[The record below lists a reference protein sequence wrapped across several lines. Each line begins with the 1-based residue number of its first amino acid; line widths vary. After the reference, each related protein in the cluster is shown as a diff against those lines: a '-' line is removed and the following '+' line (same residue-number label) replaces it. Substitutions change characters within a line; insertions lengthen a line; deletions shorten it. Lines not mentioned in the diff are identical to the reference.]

1 MGGSVID
8 QFSFKCWLC
17 KTPSSETLSALKSV
31 SQVKR
36 NWAQRENSRK
46 CYCVTRCFSPSILYL
61 GFQETN
67 RHPRYRFRPNCDIWL
82 LCLAKASLK
91 CISPLEWQ
99 SYLQSKQNVSAL
111 SRSPDTIPCL
121 CSHLPMHLDFFFFS
135 QSAAGFLQM
144 KAAVWKNPGRL
155 SKNRDSQCEEK
166 SRVFSLELP
175 LLLSFSGTWVH
186 LWNKN
191 GNQSFYAKAWN
202 DRAEHSIQ
210 PDISNMEMVQ

>member
-8 QFSFKCWLC
+8 QFPFKCWLC
-17 KTPSSETLSALKSV
+17 ETPSSETLSALKSV
-31 SQVKR
+31 SQVTR

-46 CYCVTRCFSPSILYL
+46 CYCVTWRFSPSIPYL
-61 GFQETN
+61 GFQETG
-67 RHPRYRFRPNCDIWL
+67 RHHRYRFRPNCDIWL

-91 CISPLEWQ
+91 CISPLKWQ

-111 SRSPDTIPCL
+111 SWSPDTIPRL

-135 QSAAGFLQM
+135 AAGFLRM

-166 SRVFSLELP
+166 KLGL
-175 LLLSFSGTWVH
+175 
-186 LWNKN
+186 
-191 GNQSFYAKAWN
+191 
-202 DRAEHSIQ
+202 
-210 PDISNMEMVQ
+210 